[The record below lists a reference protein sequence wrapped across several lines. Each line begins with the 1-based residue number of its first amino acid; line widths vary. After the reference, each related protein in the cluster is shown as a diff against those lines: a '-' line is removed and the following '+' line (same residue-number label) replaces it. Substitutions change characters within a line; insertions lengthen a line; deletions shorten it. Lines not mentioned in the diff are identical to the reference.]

1 MSVGFGKWFARIG
14 HDSVRELPYTTRVNG
29 NETEIVAYCYDATG
43 VTMPTVGTDWYPV
56 VIDSYTT
63 AEYADLDA
71 YLASEY
77 GSELLPGCG
86 CSAVVPLETAVAR
99 LSDNDINITVHDD
112 NLLYNAVQQAAVNK
126 LGQML
131 LKQVNGQYLR
141 VVDVEGAQHAEWLD
155 VGETQESYLDQHGAC
170 YAESF
175 TDKTVTYDGRTYNW
189 DNVDSEIDPQ
199 LSTYSE

>member
-1 MSVGFGKWFARIG
+1 MTEVIG
-14 HDSVRELPYTTRVNG
+14 
-29 NETEIVAYCYDATG
+29 YCYSATG
-43 VTMPTVGTDWYPV
+43 VTRTDVGNDWYPV
-56 VIDSYTT
+56 KI
-63 AEYADLDA
+63 AEYITSEFPTLDA
-71 YLASEY
+71 WLASEY
-77 GSELLPGCG
+77 GQSLFQGCG
-86 CSAVVPLETAVAR
+86 VTSLVPLATATQLLAE
-99 LSDNDINITVHDD
+99 NGINITVHDD
-112 NLLYNAVQQAAVNK
+112 FLLYNTAASGAVNK
-126 LGQML
+126 LGQLL